1 MTDTVV
7 LTPLKGRV
15 GKSRQVPAQK
25 IEKVEGKFLEDQVCE
40 AFHKYHRRG
49 IEAGRLNGNLHEGSL
64 VLPLYCRVSDELI
77 AEIAI
82 KKERDDA

>member
-49 IEAGRLNGNLHEGSL
+49 IEAGRPTVDKIEGAL
-64 VLPLYCRVSDELI
+64 VVPLYCKVSDELI
-77 AEIAI
+77 AEIVV
-82 KKERDDA
+82 KKEEG

>member
-1 MTDTVV
+1 MTAIV
-7 LTPLKGRV
+7 LATPFKGRV

-40 AFHKYHRRG
+40 AFHRYHRRG
-49 IEAGRLNGNLHEGSL
+49 IEAGRLEGNLHEGSL
-64 VLPLYCRVSDELI
+64 VLPLYCKVSDELI

-82 KKERDDA
+82 KGDPS

>member
-7 LTPLKGRV
+7 LATPFKGRV

-40 AFHKYHRRG
+40 AFHRYHRRG
-49 IEAGRLNGNLHEGSL
+49 IEAGRLGGMMHEGKL
-64 VLPLYCRVSDELI
+64 LLPIYCKVSGELI
-77 AEIAI
+77 GEIVI
-82 KKERDDA
+82 TKEES